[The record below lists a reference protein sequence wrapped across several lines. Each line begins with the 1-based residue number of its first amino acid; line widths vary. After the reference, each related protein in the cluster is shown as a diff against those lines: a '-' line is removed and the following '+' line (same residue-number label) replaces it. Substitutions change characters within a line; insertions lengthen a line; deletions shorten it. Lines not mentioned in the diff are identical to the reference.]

1 MPPPPPCL
9 PALPAGPGQRPEP
22 VAARARAAPLA
33 TGLDE
38 TAADLAPTLLD
49 DQHPELPE
57 HDPEHRQYPDCIE
70 VGVDADGRAVEVELA
85 SSAV

>member
-1 MPPPPPCL
+1 
-9 PALPAGPGQRPEP
+9 
-22 VAARARAAPLA
+22 VA

-57 HDPEHRQYPDCIE
+57 LPEDDPEHRQYPDCIE

>member
-1 MPPPPPCL
+1 MLIGSALSPSPL
-9 PALPAGPGQRPEP
+9 GPALRH
-22 VAARARAAPLA
+22 VA

>member
-1 MPPPPPCL
+1 
-9 PALPAGPGQRPEP
+9 
-22 VAARARAAPLA
+22 
-33 TGLDE
+33 
-38 TAADLAPTLLD
+38 LLD

-57 HDPEHRQYPDCIE
+57 LPEDDPEHRQYPDCIE